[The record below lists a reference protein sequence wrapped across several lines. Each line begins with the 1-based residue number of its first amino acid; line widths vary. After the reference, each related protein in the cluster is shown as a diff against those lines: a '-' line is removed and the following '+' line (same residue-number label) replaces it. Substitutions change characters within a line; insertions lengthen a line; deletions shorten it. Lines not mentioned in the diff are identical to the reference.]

1 MSSVDSKMDAKIQQ
15 TIQDEFV
22 AFTLLCIAHRFN
34 TAGEVF
40 LKAPKPLWLI
50 HYDRVLVMDDGKVA
64 EFNTIL
70 NLFDRPDSIFRC
82 LSDDAHLQRSDILKL
97 HHDQGVD

>member
-1 MSSVDSKMDAKIQQ
+1 MDAKIQQ

-34 TAGEVF
+34 TTGEVF

-50 HYDRVLVMDDGKVA
+50 HPASPLYG
-64 EFNTIL
+64 
-70 NLFDRPDSIFRC
+70 
-82 LSDDAHLQRSDILKL
+82 
-97 HHDQGVD
+97 